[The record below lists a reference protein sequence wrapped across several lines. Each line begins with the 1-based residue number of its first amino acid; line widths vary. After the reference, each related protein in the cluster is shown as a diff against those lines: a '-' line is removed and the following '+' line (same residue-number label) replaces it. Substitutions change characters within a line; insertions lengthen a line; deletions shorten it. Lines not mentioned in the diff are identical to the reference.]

1 MLSEDGGE
9 LLLGPPPRGTG
20 KCTPSPGTRTSAG
33 VRTRRGAAGRLEQD
47 GGRAWRRADE
57 GASIATP
64 GGLAV
69 DPCPELSHPVLQRAI
84 VVRSRSPPRKRDFR
98 LFGPGA
104 LPSSPHRL
112 GRRAAGAALC
122 SGFAG
127 LNGGGGIRTL
137 GPACRRP
144 TVFKTIVDR
153 NETRRTAGVL
163 RVRGGRVRSDC
174 DRPPR
179 VLGVW
184 EEAPTRVHARVTAS
198 RVGGRF
204 AASRVGGRFARGR
217 EFPENATKLVV

>member
-1 MLSEDGGE
+1 MGIELGGLMLSEDGGE

-33 VRTRRGAAGRLEQD
+33 VRTRRRRRGGWSKTA
-47 GGRAWRRADE
+47 GGRGGEPTR
-57 GASIATP
+57 ATP

-98 LFGPGA
+98 PLRSPA
-104 LPSSPHRL
+104 PSRPLRIGWAD
-112 GRRAAGAALC
+112 GRRAPLCAAV
-122 SGFAG
+122 FAG

-163 RVRGGRVRSDC
+163 RVRGGRVRSDG

-179 VLGVW
+179 VLGVSG
-184 EEAPTRVHARVTAS
+184 HAQRAC
-198 RVGGRF
+198 
-204 AASRVGGRFARGR
+204 AR
-217 EFPENATKLVV
+217 E